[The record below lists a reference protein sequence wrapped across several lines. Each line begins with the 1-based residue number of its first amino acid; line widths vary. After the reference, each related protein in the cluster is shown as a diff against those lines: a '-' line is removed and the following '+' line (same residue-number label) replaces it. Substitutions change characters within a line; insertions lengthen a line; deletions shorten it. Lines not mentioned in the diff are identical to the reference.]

1 MLPSPNYKALLLR
14 DARARALMVAEENRI
29 HLQTSRGFAILLPV
43 EWTAAILLG
52 LWLSPHTGEGAGS
65 YLHLHV
71 LPALCLGGV
80 ITSLAMLLA
89 LTRPR
94 AVSTRH
100 IVAIGQMSISALI
113 IYLTGGRMETH
124 LHVLA
129 SLAFLTYYRD
139 WRVLLTAMA
148 VLAAN
153 HGLRG
158 WWSPDS
164 LVGVAE
170 AETWRSLEHA
180 AWFGFAALALMRIC
194 HRKTIE
200 MWQIAKRQAASEM
213 FTSELEETIQ
223 QRTRELAQAK
233 ESAEAANRAK
243 TDFLAHA
250 SHEIR
255 TPMNAIIAM
264 ADVLFESDLNAEQ
277 RHCVEIFRNAGANLM
292 MLINDLLDLSKIES
306 GRLELESLE
315 FNLEPVVDQAIDL
328 VAATARSKRLTLLSR
343 LEPGTA
349 LSLVGD
355 PARLTQILLNL
366 LANALKFTDSGEV
379 MLTVRNSEPAEPG
392 RIEFA
397 VTDTGVGIPQEKLA
411 TIFEAFNQADSST
424 NRKYGGTGLG
434 LAISR
439 QLVEAMGGRLTVTSA
454 PQEGSTF
461 SFAVQ
466 FGLTREGSVANHT
479 DEFIARRVLVICS
492 NPHQRLVL
500 DETLRSWGMETRLF
514 SGAAEAFQALST
526 AKPNQRTFSLAIVD
540 EQLAYPGRATLAEI
554 VQSSAPGVPIL
565 LLISGFPSAASAPEE
580 RHPAIAGSAVKPVKR
595 SELLRLVRQIVSGR
609 KPLAGQPRQQGS
621 GIESKRTGAEKT
633 FQILLAEDS
642 PENRL
647 VMKKYLERSPFA
659 LTFATDGQ
667 SAVEQF
673 SNGRFDLILMDIH
686 MPMMDGLS
694 ATRAIRQIEHERGFN
709 PIPIIALTGST
720 WQEDIRKTQFAGC
733 DAHLSKPISKSTLLE
748 ALSRYLQRA
757 AEEDPAADPRPEDV
771 AVLEPDSDMPLELKQ
786 FVPEYLGV
794 MKQYTAEMLM
804 LLETDDFERIR
815 SLAHNIKGTGG
826 SYGFPELTHLAAAL
840 ETSARTLDALAVK
853 GGLSELSKFLEQ
865 VPV

>member
-1 MLPSPNYKALLLR
+1 ML
-14 DARARALMVAEENRI
+14 AEESRI
-29 HLQTSRGFAILLPV
+29 HTQTSRGFAILLPV
-43 EWTAAILLG
+43 EWAAAMLLG
-52 LWLSPHTGEGAGS
+52 LSLSPHPGQGTGS
-65 YLHLHV
+65 DLHPHI
-71 LPALCLGGV
+71 LPALCLSGV
-80 ITSLAMLLA
+80 ITSLAVLLA

-100 IVAIGQMSISALI
+100 AVAIGQMSLSAVI
-113 IYLTGGRMETH
+113 IYLSGGRMEMH

-139 WRVLLTAMA
+139 WRVLLTAAA
-148 VLAAN
+148 VLAGARGVP
-153 HGLRG
+153 GL
-158 WWSPDS
+158 WFPES
-164 LVGVAE
+164 LVGVPA
-170 AETWRSLEHA
+170 ADTWRSLRHA
-180 AWFGFAALALMRIC
+180 VWFGFAALALMRIS

-200 MWQIAKRQAASEM
+200 MWEIAKRQTASEM
-213 FTSELEETIQ
+213 FTSELEQTIQ

-255 TPMNAIIAM
+255 TPMNAIIAT
-264 ADVLFESDLNAEQ
+264 ADVLFESDLNPEQ
-277 RHCVEIFRNAGANLM
+277 RECVEIFRSAGASLM

-306 GRLELESLE
+306 GRLQLESLE
-315 FNLEPVVDQAIDL
+315 FNLESIVDQAIDL
-328 VAATARSKRLTLLSR
+328 VAATARAKRLTLLSR

-355 PARLTQILLNL
+355 PARLKQILLNL

-379 MLTVRNSEPAEPG
+379 MLTIRNSAAAELG

-397 VTDTGVGIPQEKLA
+397 VSDTGVGIPQEKLA

-454 PQEGSTF
+454 PQNGSTF

-466 FGLTREGSVANHT
+466 FGLAAREPGVAGRI
-479 DEFIARRVLVICS
+479 DELIARRVLVICS

-565 LLISGFPSAASAPEE
+565 LLISGFSSAGSATED
-580 RHPAIAGSAVKPVKR
+580 RHPAIAASAVKPVKR
-595 SELLRLVRQIVSGR
+595 CELLRLVRHIVSGR
-609 KPLAGQPRQQGS
+609 KPLASQPRQQGS
-621 GIESKRTGAEKT
+621 EIESKRTGVEKT
-633 FQILLAEDS
+633 FQVLLAEDS

-647 VMKKYLERSPFA
+647 VIKKYLERSPFA
-659 LTFATDGQ
+659 LTFVPNGK

-673 SNGRFDLILMDIH
+673 SNGHFDLILMDIH
-686 MPMMDGLS
+686 MPLMDGLS
-694 ATRAIRQIEHERGFN
+694 ATRAIRQIEQERGLDT
-709 PIPIIALTGST
+709 IPIIALTGST
-720 WQEDIRKTQFAGC
+720 WQEDIRETQLAGC

-748 ALSRYLQRA
+748 ALSCHLQRA
-757 AEEDPAADPRPEDV
+757 AEENAAADPRAEDA
-771 AVLEPDSDMPLELKQ
+771 AVLDPDSDIPLELKQ

-794 MKQYTAEMLM
+794 MKQYTAEMFT

-865 VPV
+865 VPT